1 MNALKINNID
11 RRSKNHSPENNVIYL
26 KNALINNA
34 KENWVKKDKIILED
48 NNSRKLAIMDKK
60 KIALKAK
67 LERIRRNPLLMIIVL
82 KKKNVKTAIC
92 LKVRKNG
99 NTKIVMFV
107 LLQ

>member
-1 MNALKINNID
+1 MNALKINNIE

-34 KENWVKKDKIILED
+34 KETWVKKDKL
-48 NNSRKLAIMDKK
+48 K

-92 LKVRKNG
+92 LKVRKNVIEEYKNKG
-99 NTKIVMFV
+99 FKIVAV
-107 LLQ
+107 QY